1 MLEWSAFQ
9 GIFFFLPLS
18 VPEPDLS
25 GVFTL
30 HRMDRYQVGSWSPLV
45 HSAGVMCFH
54 ATGRWY
60 SEKIEHPSW
69 PINKYYLNTIL
80 IFPLLKK
87 KKRKPS
93 WCLLF
98 DVSWKGAESCR
109 YFLLCDGSELECWQ
123 LWSISKRLVI
133 VQISSAS
140 EILSFFGKLEFNAS
154 RCDVRLES
162 LRRLGWK
169 FLPSSDPIS
178 FHPLWYYRNW
188 ISGLMR

>member
-1 MLEWSAFQ
+1 MLSCQLRHVNPSHRPLKSCSVFSYVLQALHFTAFA
-9 GIFFFLPLS
+9 FSKLKSVTCLNDLHFKAYFFLPLS

-87 KKRKPS
+87 KKKKT
-93 WCLLF
+93 LLM
-98 DVSWKGAESCR
+98 ST
-109 YFLLCDGSELECWQ
+109 
-123 LWSISKRLVI
+123 I
-133 VQISSAS
+133 
-140 EILSFFGKLEFNAS
+140 
-154 RCDVRLES
+154 
-162 LRRLGWK
+162 
-169 FLPSSDPIS
+169 
-178 FHPLWYYRNW
+178 
-188 ISGLMR
+188 

>member
-1 MLEWSAFQ
+1 MFCRHYISQHLHFQNWSQLHAWM
-9 GIFFFLPLS
+9 ICISRHIFFLPLS

-87 KKRKPS
+87 KKKKT
-93 WCLLF
+93 LLM
-98 DVSWKGAESCR
+98 STIWRLMKR
-109 YFLLCDGSELECWQ
+109 CWIMQ
-123 LWSISKRLVI
+123 IFFTLW
-133 VQISSAS
+133 
-140 EILSFFGKLEFNAS
+140 
-154 RCDVRLES
+154 
-162 LRRLGWK
+162 
-169 FLPSSDPIS
+169 
-178 FHPLWYYRNW
+178 W
-188 ISGLMR
+188 IRTGTLTTLKHF